1 MKLVLDKKHG
11 NRIEFIASDTS
22 ISFANMIRRYSMSRV
37 PVLAIDKVVFYDN
50 NSAFWDEYLAHRLG
64 LMPITTPDKFPEG
77 GEVIF
82 SLDAEGPK
90 TVLSSELESSD
101 KDISISQGQIIV
113 GTLAQGQHLR
123 FEGTAVIGTGKKHAK
138 YQAGLVAY
146 GEEDKDLRMFV
157 ESFYQMKPSEVIL
170 RGLDQIVGDLELIEA
185 ELSGKK
191 PAKKTAE
198 KPAKKTA
205 EKTEAAEKP
214 AKKTAEKT
222 EAAEKPAKKKPAAKK
237 KATKKAKE
245 E

>member
-11 NRIEFIASDTS
+11 NRIEFIASGIST
-22 ISFANMIRRYSMSRV
+22 SFANMIRRYSISRV
-37 PVLAIDKVVFYDN
+37 PILAIDKVVFYDN

-90 TVLSSELESSD
+90 TVISSEIESSD
-101 KDISISQGQIIV
+101 KDINISQGQIIV

-123 FEGTAVIGTGKKHAK
+123 FEGTAVLGTGKKHAK
-138 YQAGLVAY
+138 YQAGLVGY
-146 GEEDKDLRMFV
+146 GEEDKDIRMFV

-170 RGLDQIVGDLELIEA
+170 RGLDQITGDLELIEA
-185 ELSGKK
+185 ALSGKK
-191 PAKKTAE
+191 PAKKKTE
-198 KPAKKTA
+198 KKSTKKTA
-205 EKTEAAEKP
+205 EKTEKEAE
-214 AKKTAEKT
+214 EKT
-222 EAAEKPAKKKPAAKK
+222 TKKKPAAKK